1 MKYLAALLIAIA
13 LPLSAQEFIASNG
26 PLTDDDFYNTVACG
40 ARPGGECQAPY
51 VRWVRQNGK
60 AITVAFQPVP
70 ATYPARL
77 ERALSFSLDRAI
89 QQLNNATGTIQLRR
103 TYKSGNADISIYLQ
117 NIVAGDDITG
127 IGVHELEG
135 VPIGAAIV
143 QVWWNNGLEITE
155 AVIVFASDI
164 PLDEADSIMLEEL
177 TQGLGLLTDIRN
189 PFYNDRSIFSEDS
202 NSVRKLGPQDR
213 MAIARHYSNSN

>member
-1 MKYLAALLIAIA
+1 MKYLAALLFA
-13 LPLSAQEFIASNG
+13 LSLPVSAQEFIASNG

-40 ARPGGECQAPY
+40 ARPGGDCQGPY
-51 VRWVRQNGK
+51 VRWVPPNGD

-70 ATYPARL
+70 ITFPAGL
-77 ERALSFSLDRAI
+77 ERALSQSLDRAI
-89 QQLNNATGTIQLRR
+89 QQLNNVTGAIELRR
-103 TYKSGNADISIYLQ
+103 TYKSGSADIAIYLQ
-117 NIVAGDDITG
+117 SIVAGDDITG
-127 IGVHELEG
+127 IGVPELEG
-135 VPIGAAIV
+135 VEIGAAIV
-143 QVWWNNGLEITE
+143 QVWWNGNLEITE

-189 PFYNDRSIFSEDS
+189 PFYDDRSIFSEDS

-213 MAIARHYSNSN
+213 MAIARHYANAN